1 MRRDM
6 WTVMFVLA
14 FSALAMSAPIGGQH
28 ETIMSIP
35 GLGRVQGSYV
45 DDGNVIQFLG
55 IPYAAPP
62 VGPLRFAET
71 KPMTPWNDVWDAT
84 QIRPGCPQNCT
95 LMKSA
100 CPETMSEDCLYLNV
114 WMPSRKLL
122 SALKVGRQSVSAVS
136 LTSKVLPPKKKSF
149 KSKEA
154 ALKAFEDSYIPL
166 NLVQADIVHHEPLP
180 DHDPVPVYVFIHGG
194 MFTLGHAGTGILNAT
209 AIANTGLV
217 VVTFNYRLGA
227 LGFLAHN
234 DIQGNFGIQDQL
246 FALKWVQQHIAVFGG
261 DAQAVTLGGQS
272 AGANSVAIHITNP
285 DNEGLFHRATLESPL
300 LGLPMFTQQQAS
312 YELGADFVDRLGCT
326 SAAVI
331 LDCVRNA
338 SITDILDAQAASAKQ
353 ISSVRKLFGS
363 PYFSSL
369 MIPWAPVVGN
379 IVVDQPLTLIRSGN
393 WKKVPII
400 AGFTKDEFASFTPTL
415 VPELGKYSYNALV
428 YAYFG
433 LHVSSRVLETYPAS
447 DDLPDQRNV
456 LSDVTR
462 DMFVSCPLRS
472 ITVNNSFPA
481 YLYRFDHIFNDSR
494 LWAEYSSY
502 CANYACHSSEVAA
515 VFLGKG
521 AASLTDGVLTEAEE
535 TGAEELHRYFVR
547 FIKTGDPNDGISF
560 PWPRSVGS
568 GPYLRLEIPYT
579 LTPEGVEHNRCD
591 LWDDI
596 GYFW

>member
-1 MRRDM
+1 MKYGLC
-6 WTVMFVLA
+6 VLA
-14 FSALAMSAPIGGQH
+14 LCGIAIATPVTSNTSD
-28 ETIMSIP
+28 ETIVSIS
-35 GLGRVQGSYV
+35 GLGQVQGLLI
-45 DDGNVIQFLG
+45 DDGNVVQFLG
-55 IPYAAPP
+55 IPFASPP
-62 VGPLRFAET
+62 VGALRFEET
-71 KPMTPWNDVWDAT
+71 KPKAPWNSIWDAT

-95 LMKSA
+95 LMRSA
-100 CPETMSEDCLYLNV
+100 CPEVTSEDCLYLNI
-114 WMPSRKLL
+114 WAPSRKLL
-122 SALKVGRQSVSAVS
+122 NTLKFKHESVSAVS
-136 LTSKVLPPKKKSF
+136 VTSKVLPPKKKSI
-149 KSKEA
+149 KMKEA
-154 ALKAFEDSYIPL
+154 ALKVFEDSYIPL
-166 NLVQADIVHHEPLP
+166 NLVQSDIVRHFGHA
-180 DHDPVPVYVFIHGG
+180 PVYVFIHGG

-209 AIANTGLV
+209 AIANSGLV

-234 DIQGNFGIQDQL
+234 NISGNFGIQDQL
-246 FALKWVQQHIAVFGG
+246 FVLKWVQENIHTFGG
-261 DAQAVTLGGQS
+261 DSRAVTLGGQS

-285 DNEGLFHRATLESPL
+285 DNEGLFQRATLESPL

-312 YELGADFVDRLGCT
+312 YELGSDFVDRLGCT
-326 SAAVI
+326 SATSIA
-331 LDCVRNA
+331 DCLRNS
-338 SITDILDAQAASAKQ
+338 SITDILDAQAASAQQ

-369 MIPWAPVVGN
+369 VIPWAPVVGN
-379 IVVDQPLTLIRSGN
+379 VIVDQPLTMIREGR

-415 VPELGKYSYNALV
+415 VPELGKYSYSALV

-456 LSDVTR
+456 LSEVTR
-462 DMFVSCPLRS
+462 DMFVACPLRS
-472 ITVNNSFPA
+472 ITVNNTFPA
-481 YLYRFDHIFNDSR
+481 YLYRFDHVFKDSR
-494 LWAEYSSY
+494 MWSEYSSY

-521 AASLTDGVLTEAEE
+521 AANLTEGVLTEAEE

-547 FIKTGDPNDGISF
+547 FIKTGDPNDGLSF

-568 GPYLRLEIPYT
+568 GPYLRLEMPFT
-579 LTPEGVEHNRCD
+579 LTPEGVEHQRCD